1 MWITST
7 WSASVIVDPFATRE
21 GVVEPVAD
29 NVEETGG
36 VRAVKSAVRTVELL
50 EYLAARRNRPA
61 RLRELSEALGVPRS
75 SLHALLRTL
84 AKQGWVRTD
93 SSGSM
98 YGIGIRALLAGTS
111 YLDSDPYLPIVL
123 PYLDELREQLDE
135 TFHLGRLDG
144 ADVVYLAT
152 RESSQYLRP
161 YSRIGRRLPAYTTS
175 LGKVL
180 LAERSPEQR
189 RGHIPETL
197 EALTPHTITDHSALD
212 AELDRTRKRGYAIDE
227 QENSL
232 GLRCYAVAL
241 HYSEPANDAISVSIP
256 LARLTPQRELEVV
269 EVMCQVRDK
278 ISRVVNPMTG
288 GHVWL

>member
-1 MWITST
+1 M
-7 WSASVIVDPFATRE
+7 
-21 GVVEPVAD
+21 AD
-29 NVEETGG
+29 NLEETGG

-50 EYLAARRNRPA
+50 EYLAARQNRPA

-84 AKQGWVRTD
+84 IKHGWVRAD
-93 SSGSM
+93 ASGSM

-111 YLDSDPYLPIVL
+111 YLDTDPCLPMVL
-123 PYLDELREQLDE
+123 PFLSQLREQFDE

-144 ADVVYLAT
+144 VDVVYLAT
-152 RESSQYLRP
+152 LESSQYLRP

-180 LAERSPEQR
+180 LAERTPEQR

-197 EALTPHTITDHSALD
+197 VALTPYTIVDHSALD
-212 AELDRTRKRGYAIDE
+212 AELERTRKRGYAIDE

-241 HYSEPANDAISVSIP
+241 HYAEPATDAISVSIP

-269 EVMCQVRDK
+269 EIMRQVQTK
-278 ISRVVNPMTG
+278 IARLVNPMAG